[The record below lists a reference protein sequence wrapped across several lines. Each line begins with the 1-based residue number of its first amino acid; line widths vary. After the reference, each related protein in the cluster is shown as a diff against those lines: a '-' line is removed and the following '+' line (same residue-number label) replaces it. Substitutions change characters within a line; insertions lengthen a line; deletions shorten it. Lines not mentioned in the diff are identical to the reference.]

1 MSSYI
6 LRFLKSS
13 IPSKRLVSQ
22 LTQRG
27 EGKLGALLRQ
37 LGLQK
42 MLGVFELGS
51 KEGTG
56 KRGLSTTA
64 PMAQKPLTDDME
76 LATGIFKREL
86 QLRQAG
92 CDDPWA
98 MARPMKRGAGREN
111 DPTVITSAF
120 DGRLVGCLC
129 LGDRSPKWMWLEKGS
144 PKRCECG
151 HYYVLKKADPI

>member
-64 PMAQKPLTDDME
+64 PMAQKRKFSWLLLL
-76 LATGIFKREL
+76 LA
-86 QLRQAG
+86 
-92 CDDPWA
+92 
-98 MARPMKRGAGREN
+98 
-111 DPTVITSAF
+111 
-120 DGRLVGCLC
+120 LC
-129 LGDRSPKWMWLEKGS
+129 TLLLPQR
-144 PKRCECG
+144 
-151 HYYVLKKADPI
+151 